1 MSVTRPFIFAS
12 IWRPGSGS
20 PAGTSRTAPT
30 VVWMS
35 TATPLFT
42 TSSFAAAG
50 TARASPA
57 KPHNTTFHI
66 SAAMIVHLCPTIGQL
81 PYHDFHAISGC
92 FSATAA
98 VRCVI
103 CRSCAPDTAIRA
115 GNMAVC
121 ARRSSLPS
129 FLAWPAWLLRSLW
142 RPQQFLSG
150 GTCGISER
158 LPAGMHRRL
167 QFQRELWQRRHGAAG
182 KQSGNGVFRQTG
194 YVLDSGW
201 AASKGRSNAAV
212 ARNTGPL
219 CDTDQPDGGVRRGPW
234 GPPPISANLSCSCHN
249 ILRLARIG

>member
-1 MSVTRPFIFAS
+1 MSVNRPFIFAS

-20 PAGTSRTAPT
+20 PAGTSRTALT

-35 TATPLFT
+35 TATPVLT
-42 TSSFAAAG
+42 TAPFAAAG

-92 FSATAA
+92 FSATAT

-103 CRSCAPDTAIRA
+103 CRSCAPDTAILRVTWRYA
-115 GNMAVC
+115 
-121 ARRSSLPS
+121 LYH
-129 FLAWPAWLLRSLW
+129 LLYRSLHGW
-142 RPQQFLSG
+142 CAACGAHSSSYRV

-167 QFQRELWQRRHGAAG
+167 QFQRELWQRRRGAAG